1 LHVYSLKLIQIL
13 THFKRLRF
21 PVKIEI
27 NFKLIPAGIPFHL
40 GYCPVPVNIKRLKWV
55 NQLVYKSFNKKIDQ
69 PRTESD
75 WLSSQST
82 EVDKFVNDE
91 YTGFLVSNQLIYE
104 TVKHLNDL

>member
-1 LHVYSLKLIQIL
+1 MERNSYKNQ
-13 THFKRLRF
+13 F
-21 PVKIEI
+21 EI
-27 NFKLIPAGIPFHL
+27 NFYFTGKR
-40 GYCPVPVNIKRLKWV
+40 NRLKWV

-91 YTGFLVSNQLIYE
+91 YTGF
-104 TVKHLNDL
+104 

>member
-1 LHVYSLKLIQIL
+1 MERNSAGISLKLISIF
-13 THFKRLRF
+13 TGKR
-21 PVKIEI
+21 
-27 NFKLIPAGIPFHL
+27 
-40 GYCPVPVNIKRLKWV
+40 KRLKWV

-91 YTGFLVSNQLIYE
+91 YTGF
-104 TVKHLNDL
+104 